1 MKIRNFLLMLAAVL
15 CLGVACK
22 KTGPEN
28 QGGKDNQQT
37 EDPTGSTDPEVKP
50 ETAMTQEQIKQR
62 LEEIGLEVLS
72 YAELDKWKYGFESF
86 YLMGSLITGNNP
98 EGNGNHGENRFD
110 TDVFEEIPADFVT
123 EEKDADGYY
132 NTTVDIRLSSLGGL
146 YTFNEKDRAWE
157 QDENEGDKLVFDAP
171 YKDTHLVLTVSAED
185 YPDKVNVS
193 STQVYNHYWST
204 PEYHLEVNY
213 ELSEKRWD
221 EQGRND
227 GLYYFTD
234 PTTDETIG
242 PMEYTYENT
251 VRTLP
256 PVEDV
261 NKWREIINAYV
272 PKKLDAT
279 LQRDGKDVMDITADV
294 DYTCGNAS
302 KVFDPATDRL
312 SVKAD
317 FTVQDYDLELK
328 RVYFSSEEGGVQ
340 AALKY
345 QDTNILTIDAKEKG
359 MTMKREETH
368 RENINMEEVEPGAT
382 PSWGNETV
390 RDITT
395 ISEPTIPGE
404 VELAIDVLGKL
415 QIKGTADMAA
425 LVENTNKAFDEA
437 KTDDEF
443 KSYVA
448 AAEQN
453 MNLAAYFDGG
463 TMAQATLGLEPDKE
477 TIDGRSR
484 LVIVPV
490 LRFADG
496 TSYAVFQTFFN
507 PDDFKTLVEAAENW
521 AEGVEKYLTDIGVLR
536 KEEAHPIDPEEDLN
550 GDGIP
555 DYQQDYDG
563 DGTPDWMQ

>member
-1 MKIRNFLLMLAAVL
+1 
-15 CLGVACK
+15 
-22 KTGPEN
+22 
-28 QGGKDNQQT
+28 
-37 EDPTGSTDPEVKP
+37 
-50 ETAMTQEQIKQR
+50 
-62 LEEIGLEVLS
+62 
-72 YAELDKWKYGFESF
+72 
-86 YLMGSLITGNNP
+86 
-98 EGNGNHGENRFD
+98 
-110 TDVFEEIPADFVT
+110 
-123 EEKDADGYY
+123 
-132 NTTVDIRLSSLGGL
+132 
-146 YTFNEKDRAWE
+146 
-157 QDENEGDKLVFDAP
+157 
-171 YKDTHLVLTVSAED
+171 
-185 YPDKVNVS
+185 
-193 STQVYNHYWST
+193 
-204 PEYHLEVNY
+204 
-213 ELSEKRWD
+213 
-221 EQGRND
+221 
-227 GLYYFTD
+227 
-234 PTTDETIG
+234 
-242 PMEYTYENT
+242 
-251 VRTLP
+251 
-256 PVEDV
+256 
-261 NKWREIINAYV
+261 
-272 PKKLDAT
+272 
-279 LQRDGKDVMDITADV
+279 
-294 DYTCGNAS
+294 
-302 KVFDPATDRL
+302 
-312 SVKAD
+312 
-317 FTVQDYDLELK
+317 
-328 RVYFSSEEGGVQ
+328 
-340 AALKY
+340 
-345 QDTNILTIDAKEKG
+345 
-359 MTMKREETH
+359 
-368 RENINMEEVEPGAT
+368 MEEVEPGAT

-536 KEEAHPIDPEEDLN
+536 KEEAHPIDPEQDLN